1 MNEDQSDSLCYE
13 HYLNSSEITCK
24 AWKKFRFMLNQM
36 TSSLLVCIAQLVAYW
51 TRSTSYHLLI
61 TLAWSMSQATVSA
74 YYFYLN
80 WEQNYEDTNTILEKK
95 RISQKKKN
103 QTKCYTT
110 KFEKITWNQFQLD
123 SKREINK
130 KSICFACNYFSM
142 KLQNMRKIF
151 NK

>member
-80 WEQNYEDTNTILEKK
+80 WDIYGKEQNYEDTNTILEKK
-95 RISQKKKN
+95 RISPPQKKPNKVLHN
-103 QTKCYTT
+103 
-110 KFEKITWNQFQLD
+110 KIWNNYMKSVPTRQQ
-123 SKREINK
+123 KRNK
-130 KSICFACNYFSM
+130 
-142 KLQNMRKIF
+142 
-151 NK
+151 